1 MSLVYGVDSSV
12 SEECIVDDATNT
24 MSATEDANTM
34 AATDCPYESV
44 LR

>member
-1 MSLVYGVDSSV
+1 MVSIPL